1 MNKYYSLTENLS
13 NELELLHSKY
23 DKNDYDFRKKFLM
36 YDKNDEEKLVNEYI
50 DNRYIN
56 TDINNE

>member
-1 MNKYYSLTENLS
+1 MIMI
-13 NELELLHSKY
+13 LE
-23 DKNDYDFRKKFLM
+23 KKFLM